1 MSDTGDRPPTENAP
15 GPAPL
20 EIPQPEAR
28 SRFAPGDPLPNLEM
42 WVLERWLGGGGFGEV
57 WLARHERKGTAAVKF
72 CTDPTARH
80 QLVTHERTVVAR
92 VMKHGDHPNI
102 VPLLECNL
110 SGDIPWLM
118 YEFVEGGTLAEAV
131 AEWSTLPPPRRLGR
145 TVRVLHVIAGALAK
159 FHQLAPPLVHRD
171 LKPQNVLM
179 SRGVPRITDFGI
191 GGVAAEAAQ
200 SERPDANTSILARVP
215 TMLRA
220 MGSSR
225 YAPQEQLFGSPPN
238 PRDDVFAIGVLAYQM
253 MLSDLTAIPGP
264 DAAAE
269 LRALKI
275 PVELASL
282 IVRSVAFDPERRPKD
297 AVEWEA
303 KLAAVL
309 QKKTVARRAPTQPPD
324 VSRDTPTEELDILSE
339 SGSSS
344 GTSGSVVTQM
354 LDVPA
359 RGRWYSRPADKSAV
373 EWQIVATTP
382 AEVRIAPGELYRFSI
397 KSTATEK
404 DVAALAVLGGLR
416 ALYYL
421 NLSYCA
427 GVTDSGLTRLKDFTH
442 LRQLF
447 LRACPN
453 ITDAGLVHLHGLAQL
468 RTLELTDCPKLT
480 TVAIDA
486 VQKAL
491 PKCKIQR

>member
-1 MSDTGDRPPTENAP
+1 MSDTGDRPPTDTVPE
-15 GPAPL
+15 PAPL
-20 EIPQPEAR
+20 DIPQAEVR
-28 SRFAPGDPLPNLEM
+28 TRFAPGDPLPNLEM

-57 WLARHERKGTAAVKF
+57 WLARHERKGVAAVKF

-131 AEWSTLPPPRRLGR
+131 EEWSKLPAPRRLGR
-145 TVRVLHVIAGALAK
+145 TVRVLHTIASAMAK
-159 FHQLAPPLVHRD
+159 FHQLTPPLVHRD

-179 SRGVPRITDFGI
+179 SQGVPRITDFGI

-200 SERPDANTSILARVP
+200 SDRPEANTSILARVP
-215 TMLRA
+215 TLLRA

-275 PVELASL
+275 PVELAAL

-297 AVEWEA
+297 ATEWEA
-303 KLAAVL
+303 KLTALL
-309 QKKTVARRAPTQPPD
+309 QKKTVSRSPAPNPGE
-324 VSRDTPTEELDILSE
+324 SRDDPTEELEVPNASDS
-339 SGSSS
+339 SGSI
-344 GTSGSVVTQM
+344 VTQM

-359 RGRWYSRPADKSAV
+359 RGRWYSRPAGKSGV
-373 EWQIVATTP
+373 EWRIVATTP
-382 AEVRIAPGELYRFSI
+382 AEVRLATGELYRFSI

-416 ALYYL
+416 SLYYL

-427 GVTDSGLTRLKDFTH
+427 GVTDAGLTQLKNFTH

-453 ITDAGLVHLHGLAQL
+453 ITDAGLVNVYGLTHL

-480 TVAIDA
+480 SAAIDA